1 MIIVVGMIMIEDGV
15 TNIINTGMIIMAGM
29 TDGGSRTIM
38 DKEDGIE
45 IRDLTTTTIDIIRR
59 VPRTI
64 LTMIARTTADI
75 LGGRTSLVV
84 NCE

>member
-1 MIIVVGMIMIEDGV
+1 MIEDGV

-64 LTMIARTTADI
+64 PTMIARTTADI
-75 LGGRTSLVV
+75 LGGRISSIV
-84 NCE
+84 NFE